1 MHKNVFTLPVSC
13 TGSYNKD
20 EPNFP
25 RQNNLILQKTVWY
38 RQGSEFQGFFK
49 T

>member
-1 MHKNVFTLPVSC
+1 MHKNVFTLPVSF
-13 TGSYNKD
+13 TGSYAED

-25 RQNNLILQKTVWY
+25 RQNNARVWH